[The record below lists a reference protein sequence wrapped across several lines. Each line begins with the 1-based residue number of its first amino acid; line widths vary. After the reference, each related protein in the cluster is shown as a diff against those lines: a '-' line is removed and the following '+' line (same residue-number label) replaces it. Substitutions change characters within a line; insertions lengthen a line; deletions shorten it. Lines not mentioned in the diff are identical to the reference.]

1 MQEKIEITE
10 EDISKRLDI
19 VVSEKYQN
27 YTRSFVKN
35 MIDKGLVLVDGK
47 VQKAGY
53 KFKGGEIVVMEML
66 EPEKLEAKAEDI
78 DFEIVFE
85 DEYLLVIN
93 KPQGLVVHPCSS
105 TKSGTLVNGLLA
117 KVKDLSGINGVLR
130 PGIIHRLDKNTSGL
144 MLVAKN
150 DFSHKILSEEIKDK
164 TCHRSYLAL
173 VEGHFK
179 NNEGKIETF
188 IDRNKKDR
196 KKMAVSD
203 SGKWAVTNY
212 KVEKEFEK
220 FSLVRFDLETG
231 RTHQIRV
238 HCSHLGHS
246 IVGDDVYGKKVKD
259 LNGQLL
265 HSFRISFNHPKT
277 GERMTFE
284 CDLPE
289 YFKKNLD
296 NLKQFFTNKKKYVM
310 I

>member
-1 MQEKIEITE
+1 MQEKINIAS
-10 EDISKRLDI
+10 DDVAKRLD
-19 VVSEKYQN
+19 VVLSDKFQD
-27 YTRSFVKN
+27 YTRSFIKN
-35 MIDKGLVLVDGK
+35 LIDKGLVLVDGK

-53 KFKGGEIVVMEML
+53 KFKGGEVVSIELL

-78 DFEIVFE
+78 DFEIVYE

-173 VEGHFK
+173 IEGHFK

-203 SGKWAVTNY
+203 SGKWAITNY

-238 HCSHLGHS
+238 HSSYLGHP
-246 IVGDDVYGKKVKD
+246 IVGDDVYGKKVKE
-259 LNGQLL
+259 LEGQLL
-265 HSFRISFNHPKT
+265 HSFKISFIHPKSS
-277 GERMTFE
+277 ERMTFE
-284 CDLPE
+284 IDLPE
-289 YFKKNLD
+289 YFANYIEK
-296 NLKQFFTNKKKYVM
+296 LK
-310 I
+310 